1 MEQRQGDW
9 IETFMGVKFFPLDP
23 RPEEVI
29 LQDIA
34 HALSHICRFTG
45 HCSVFYSVAQHSL
58 AIMKELKK
66 LNYSPWLQLIGLLH
80 DASEAYLCDVPRPL
94 KPFLPGYKEW
104 EDRLMGVIW
113 QAFRIEHPGPLE
125 RKLIKAC
132 DSRMLASEGNILMNN
147 IDGWTNNLPLGFRN
161 WELDW
166 GRTPTD
172 IKKEFINSAKELLRQ
187 IDS

>member
-34 HALSHICRFTG
+34 HALSHICRYTG

-66 LNYSPWLQLIGLLH
+66 LNYSPRIQLIGLLH

-104 EDRLMGVIW
+104 ENKIMDVIW
-113 QAFRIEHPGPLE
+113 QAFQIEPPTTWEWG
-125 RKLIKAC
+125 LIKSH
-132 DSRMLASEGNILMNN
+132 DDKMLANEGNILMNN
-147 IDGWTNNLPLGFRN
+147 LDGWTNRLPLGFRN
-161 WELDW
+161 WQLDW
-166 GRTPTD
+166 DRTPTD
-172 IKKEFINSAKELLRQ
+172 VKKEFISSAYELLRQ